1 MKSTNNNSKFKIP
14 YLSSGLI
21 GVGVVT
27 GILASVISLSGTADA
42 MTNSDVDE
50 NDNNTSSVTSS
61 SESDIDYS
69 KFGSF
74 YDGQYIE
81 RAVDKADELATLEV
95 DVAEITEGM
104 DVVVDETA
112 NSSSGFGEQY
122 NDMSVAVDEIAN
134 SGSNELYEAS
144 EVYMDVPNW
153 DVNCNSWFKSYMP
166 YTAVTDTSSSQYELL
181 NGSDAYTDINTG
193 IRMVGDRY
201 CIALGSYYTTE
212 IGQKVDLVLD
222 NGNVIKCVLGDCKA
236 DCDTNASNQYAGSGD
251 VAEFIV
257 DYNIFNNLKDASGTV
272 NWVYGFEGDIV
283 NVVLVG

>member
-1 MKSTNNNSKFKIP
+1 MKNTSNSNKGKFKIP

-21 GVGVVT
+21 GVGVIT

-42 MTNSDVDE
+42 MTNSEVAE
-50 NDNNTSSVTSS
+50 GGESASRAVSSATSSVADTA
-61 SESDIDYS
+61 ESGIDYS
-69 KFGSF
+69 KFGSVN
-74 YDGQYIE
+74 DGQYIE
-81 RAVDKADELATLEV
+81 KAVDEASKRATLEV
-95 DVAEITEGM
+95 DVAEITESM
-104 DVVVDETA
+104 NVAVDETA
-112 NSSSGFGEQY
+112 NS
-122 NDMSVAVDEIAN
+122 
-134 SGSNELYEAS
+134 GSAEWYEAS
-144 EVYMDVPNW
+144 TVYMDVPNW

-166 YTAVTDTSSSQYELL
+166 YTAVTDTSSKQFKLL
-181 NGSDAYTDINTG
+181 NGSEAYTDSNTG

-251 VAEFIV
+251 VVEFIV

-272 NWVYGFEGDIV
+272 NWVYGFEGDII

>member
-1 MKSTNNNSKFKIP
+1 MKSTSNNNKGKFKIP

-21 GVGVVT
+21 GVGIIT
-27 GILASVISLSGTADA
+27 GILASVISLSGKADA
-42 MTNSDVDE
+42 MTSSEAAEGSESASRTVSSA
-50 NDNNTSSVTSS
+50 TSSVADTA
-61 SESDIDYS
+61 ESGINYS

-74 YDGQYIE
+74 NDGQYIE
-81 RAVDKADELATLEV
+81 KAVDEAGKRATLEV
-95 DVAEITEGM
+95 NVAEITESM
-104 DVVVDETA
+104 NVAVDETA
-112 NSSSGFGEQY
+112 NS
-122 NDMSVAVDEIAN
+122 
-134 SGSNELYEAS
+134 GSAEWYEAS
-144 EVYMDVPNW
+144 TVYMDVPNW

-166 YTAVTDTSSSQYELL
+166 YTAVTDTSSKQFKLL
-181 NGSDAYTDINTG
+181 NGSEAYTDNNTG

-272 NWVYGFEGDIV
+272 NWVYGFEGGIV

>member
-1 MKSTNNNSKFKIP
+1 MKNTSNSNKGKFKIP
-14 YLSSGLI
+14 YLCSGLI
-21 GVGVVT
+21 GVGVIA
-27 GILASVISLSGTADA
+27 GILASIISLSGTADA
-42 MTNSDVDE
+42 MTNSE
-50 NDNNTSSVTSS
+50 ATEGGESASRAISAATSSVSGDESS
-61 SESDIDYS
+61 VDYS

-74 YDGQYIE
+74 NDGQYIE
-81 RAVDKADELATLEV
+81 EALDAAGKRASLEV

-104 DVVVDETA
+104 STAVSETA
-112 NSSSGFGEQY
+112 NS
-122 NDMSVAVDEIAN
+122 
-134 SGSNELYEAS
+134 GSAEWYEATT
-144 EVYMDVPNW
+144 VYMDVPNW

-166 YTAVTDTSSSQYELL
+166 YTAVTDTSSRQYKLL
-181 NGSDAYTDINTG
+181 NGSEAYTDDNTG

>member
-1 MKSTNNNSKFKIP
+1 MKSTNNISKFKIP

-21 GVGVVT
+21 GVGVIT

-50 NDNNTSSVTSS
+50 NENNTSSVTSS
-61 SESDIDYS
+61 SESAVDYS

-74 YDGQYIE
+74 NDGQYIE
-81 RAVDKADELATLEV
+81 RAVDKANELATLEV

-104 DVVVDETA
+104 GIAVDKTA
-112 NSSSGFGEQY
+112 NSSSDSGEQY
-122 NDMSVAVDEIAN
+122 DDMSVAVDETAN
-134 SGSNELYEAS
+134 SGYNEWYDAS

-272 NWVYGFEGDIV
+272 NWVYGFEGDII

>member
-1 MKSTNNNSKFKIP
+1 MKITNNNSKFKIP

-74 YDGQYIE
+74 NDGQYIE

-104 DVVVDETA
+104 DVAVDETA
-112 NSSSGFGEQY
+112 NSGSDSG
-122 NDMSVAVDEIAN
+122 
-134 SGSNELYEAS
+134 ELYEAS
-144 EVYMDVPNW
+144 EIYMDVPNW

-201 CIALGSYYTTE
+201 CVALGSYYTTE

>member
-74 YDGQYIE
+74 NDGQYIE

-104 DVVVDETA
+104 DVAVDETANSGSGSNEQYEGMDVVVDETA
-112 NSSSGFGEQY
+112 NSGSG
-122 NDMSVAVDEIAN
+122 
-134 SGSNELYEAS
+134 ELYEAS

>member
-1 MKSTNNNSKFKIP
+1 MKSTSNNNKGKFKIP

-21 GVGVVT
+21 GVGIIT
-27 GILASVISLSGTADA
+27 GILASVISLSGKADA
-42 MTNSDVDE
+42 MTSSEAVE
-50 NDNNTSSVTSS
+50 GSESASRAASSATSSVADTT
-61 SESDIDYS
+61 ESGIDYS

-74 YDGQYIE
+74 NDGQYIE
-81 RAVDKADELATLEV
+81 KAVDEAGKRVTLEV
-95 DVAEITEGM
+95 NVAEITESM
-104 DVVVDETA
+104 NVAVDETA
-112 NSSSGFGEQY
+112 NS
-122 NDMSVAVDEIAN
+122 
-134 SGSNELYEAS
+134 GSAEWYEAS
-144 EVYMDVPNW
+144 TVYMDVPNW

-166 YTAVTDTSSSQYELL
+166 YTAVTDTSSKQFKLL
-181 NGSDAYTDINTG
+181 NGSEAYTDNNTG

-257 DYNIFNNLKDASGTV
+257 DYNIFNNLKDISGTV